1 MFAAQRIEIIK
12 DFLIKNKTADIST
25 LTSILNVSDVT
36 VRKDLD
42 KLEKEKFLMK
52 IHGGAVL
59 CETDDQETANRIEIS
74 NHTAKLKI
82 AELALTLIEE
92 EDSIFI
98 GPGSTCYIFSQNL
111 KKIRSLSVVTN
122 NIAVSNEI
130 MTSIKRTYL
139 LGGEL
144 KDTNGTPY
152 TSDASSFENL
162 NKLFVNKA
170 FISIDGLDLHAGLTC
185 DTLNKA
191 NLISS
196 ISGISKTLIVLA
208 DNEKFDRI
216 GMYQAA
222 PLERVSCVVT
232 NRCDLDNYKT
242 AFFERNIK
250 LLTTF
255 DI

>member
-42 KLEKEKFLMK
+42 KLEKDKFLLK

-59 CETDDQETANRIEIS
+59 CETETTETISRINIS
-74 NHTAKLKI
+74 NHTAKSKI

-92 EDSIFI
+92 DDSIFI
-98 GPGSTCYIFSQNL
+98 GPGSTCFLLSQNIKRL
-111 KKIRSLSVVTN
+111 KGISVVTN
-122 NIAVSNEI
+122 NVAVSNEV
-130 MTSIKRTYL
+130 MGSIKRTYL

-144 KDTNGTPY
+144 KDINGIPY
-152 TSDASSFENL
+152 TSDAASLESL
-162 NKLFVNKA
+162 SKIFVNKA
-170 FISIDGLDLHAGLTC
+170 FISIDGIDLKAGITC
-185 DTLNKA
+185 NTLNKA
-191 NLISS
+191 NLINF
-196 ISGISKTLIVLA
+196 ISNISKTLIVLA
-208 DNEKFDRI
+208 DNEKFDHI

-222 PLERVSCVVT
+222 SLESISCVVT
-232 NRCDLDNYKT
+232 NRCDLDEYKRT
-242 AFFERNIK
+242 FFEKNIK

>member
-12 DFLIKNKTADIST
+12 DFLIKNKTVDIST

-42 KLEKEKFLMK
+42 KLEKENFLMK

-59 CETDDQETANRIEIS
+59 CEDNNQETSNRISIS
-74 NHTAKLKI
+74 NHTAKSKI
-82 AELALTLIEE
+82 AELALTLVEE
-92 EDSIFI
+92 DDSIFI

-111 KKIRSLSVVTN
+111 KRLKDISVVTN
-122 NIAVSNEI
+122 NIAVSNEL
-130 MTSIKRTYL
+130 MSSIKRTYL

-144 KDTNGTPY
+144 KDINGTPY
-152 TSDASSFENL
+152 TSDASAMESL
-162 NKLFVNKA
+162 NKIFVNKA
-170 FISIDGLDLHAGLTC
+170 FISIDGIDLKAGLTC

-191 NLISS
+191 NLINS
-196 ISGISKTLIVLA
+196 ISNISKTVVILA
-208 DNEKFDRI
+208 DNMKFDRV

-232 NRCDLDNYKT
+232 NRCDIDSYKT
-242 AFFERNIK
+242 AFFEMNIK
-250 LLTTF
+250 LLTAF